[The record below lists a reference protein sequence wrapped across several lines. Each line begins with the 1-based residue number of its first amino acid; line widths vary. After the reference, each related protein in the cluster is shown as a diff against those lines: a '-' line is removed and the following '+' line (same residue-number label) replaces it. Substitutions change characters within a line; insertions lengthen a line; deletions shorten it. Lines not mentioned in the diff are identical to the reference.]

1 MLKFRSAVINLAK
14 LANRNVYFRTA
25 EKAKK
30 DLYGTLSVNPEILGV
45 SRTAD
50 PK

>member
-1 MLKFRSAVINLAK
+1 MLKFRSVAINLAN

-30 DLYGTLSVNPEILGV
+30 DLYGTFSTNPEILGV
-45 SRTAD
+45 SKAAD